1 MELKQNELLHDL
13 ETKDR
18 KIKDMEYQHEERI
31 QTTQQRIEELELKQN
46 ELQHNIETKDR
57 KKKSMKFR
65 HELVLNGLSRCNTN
79 IQF

>member
-1 MELKQNELLHDL
+1 MELKQDELLHDL
-13 ETKDR
+13 ETKKR
-18 KIKDMEYQHEERI
+18 MIKEYQHEERI